1 MRTTVRAIAWCIP
14 ALAAAPAGAQEICV
28 LCTGPEATYRCAVAE
43 AAGSMPSAVLQR
55 ADRALKYLCAVELAR
70 QGHHEKC
77 KARRQ
82 SAEPCIGPTRYVSL
96 EGEPDVPP
104 GAAGATPGE
113 AAKAGAEGQQAGSE
127 GPPRTMLELARR
139 TAGASEEQMKKAGDA
154 VKGSASSAGEKLEQ
168 AGDAVGGAMKKS
180 WRCLASFFKDC

>member
-1 MRTTVRAIAWCIP
+1 M
-14 ALAAAPAGAQEICV
+14 

-96 EGEPDVPP
+96 EREPDVPP
-104 GAAGATPGE
+104 GAAGATP
-113 AAKAGAEGQQAGSE
+113 GSE